1 MVVQCQLATVQRVFR
16 FEADSFIIGAG
27 RPEFFCPEAEIKRPP
42 GTLSRIERSNGQIRA
57 ALAQGRDTAALEDQ
71 RQTMIDQIS
80 EIVPLRE
87 IARERG
93 EVALYTM
100 GGAVLLD
107 GRASVGGFQPAAD
120 IDASVTRA
128 GGQLNGLTINGNR
141 SRPRRRRG

>member
-1 MVVQCQLATVQRVFR
+1 
-16 FEADSFIIGAG
+16 
-27 RPEFFCPEAEIKRPP
+27 
-42 GTLSRIERSNGQIRA
+42 
-57 ALAQGRDTAALEDQ
+57 
-71 RQTMIDQIS
+71 MIDQIS

-107 GRASVGGFQPAAD
+107 GRASVVGFQPAAD